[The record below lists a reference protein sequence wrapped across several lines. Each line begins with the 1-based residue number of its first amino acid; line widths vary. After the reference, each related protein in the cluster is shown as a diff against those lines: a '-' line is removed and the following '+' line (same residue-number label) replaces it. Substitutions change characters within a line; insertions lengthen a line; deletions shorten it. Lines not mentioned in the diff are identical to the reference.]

1 MKPKAKPGTPWPNP
15 FAQSLR
21 AFHERM
27 EAKIPRLFVAFGEGQ
42 VKGLLMHAVQGRWVP
57 KALSVA
63 PHDAAA
69 SSLPPDWFTALGV
82 TPAEVRTSIIL
93 PRQALSAPTLELP
106 STNPTEIAEM
116 VRLQLGQLTPHA
128 PDEVMHA
135 HLLLDVTSEGYTR
148 VLLLIVK
155 REVVAQAINLCM
167 AGGLSVGA
175 VMTSSEAATRWVAAH
190 LQDPAAPTERVGVLD
205 LDTGLSEF
213 LVVSQGRCE
222 FTRAVP
228 IGWARML
235 EDPDKWGGKLVEEI
249 LTSMDLYR
257 HGEHEGQ
264 PQDLA
269 RLVLLGPEAMTGPL
283 MDRLGAMKMPVQ
295 RVDPMAGFAVTLPT
309 PLECPTSFVAL
320 LGAGETTAPP
330 LANFAPKE
338 LTVHHALQERGRDLA
353 RLGVL
358 LVATMTLMSCL
369 FIEKMIIAT
378 QFLGRV
384 TREAA
389 AVAPAA
395 TEVEKAKMRI
405 RVSQQRMGRE
415 TSTLRLLDRLYRAV
429 PDDITLMGV
438 QFEAGKDMNVK
449 GYSANMSHIFEFASS
464 LGRLPIFGA
473 VKTKSVAKR
482 RFGNQ
487 ELVDFEL
494 ICQLADRA
502 RTEAAT
508 AAASEKGMAKPPASA
523 AGAPVSPPTA
533 PASTTP
539 RRSGAP

>member
-1 MKPKAKPGTPWPNP
+1 MKSKFTLTNP
-15 FAQSLR
+15 FAKPLQ
-21 AFHERM
+21 AFRERL
-27 EAKIPRLFVAFGEGQ
+27 ETKVPRLFVAFAEGQ

-57 KALSVA
+57 KALYA
-63 PHDAAA
+63 ATQDAAA
-69 SSLPPDWFTALGV
+69 TTLPPEWLATLGMD
-82 TPAEVRTSIIL
+82 PAAVRTTVIL
-93 PRQALSAPTLELP
+93 PRQAISAPTLELP
-106 STNPTEIAEM
+106 STNPGEIAEM

-135 HLLLDVTSEGYTR
+135 HLPLEVTSEGYTR

-167 AGGLSVGA
+167 ASGLSVGA
-175 VMTSSEAATRWVAAH
+175 VMTSSEAATRWAAAH
-190 LQDPAAPTERVGVLD
+190 LQDPAAPSELLGVLD
-205 LDTGLSEF
+205 LDTTLSEF
-213 LVVSQGRCE
+213 LVVTQGRCE

-228 IGWARML
+228 IGWARL
-235 EDPDKWGGKLVEEI
+235 QEDPEKWGSKLVEEI
-249 LTSMDLYR
+249 LTSIDLYR

-269 RLVLLGPEAMTGPL
+269 RLILLGPEAMTGPL

-295 RVDPMAGFAVTLPT
+295 QVDPMAGLPVTLPA
-309 PLECPTSFVAL
+309 PLEHPTSFAAL
-320 LGAGETTAPP
+320 LGAGGTAAPP
-330 LANFAPKE
+330 LANFAPTE

-358 LVATMTLMSCL
+358 LVATMTLMSVL

-378 QFLGRV
+378 RFLDRV
-384 TREAA
+384 TREASA
-389 AVAPAA
+389 IAPAA

-405 RVSQQRMGRE
+405 RVSQQRMGRD
-415 TSTLRLLDRLYRAV
+415 TSALRILDRLYRAV

-438 QFEAGKDMNVK
+438 QFDTGQSLNVK
-449 GYSANMSHIFEFASS
+449 GYSANMSHIFEFAST

-487 ELVDFEL
+487 ELIDFEL
-494 ICQLADRA
+494 ICQL
-502 RTEAAT
+502 TERGRQEG
-508 AAASEKGMAKPPASA
+508 SEKGPARPSSPAPAQGPA
-523 AGAPVSPPTA
+523 APRGGGAP
-533 PASTTP
+533 
-539 RRSGAP
+539 